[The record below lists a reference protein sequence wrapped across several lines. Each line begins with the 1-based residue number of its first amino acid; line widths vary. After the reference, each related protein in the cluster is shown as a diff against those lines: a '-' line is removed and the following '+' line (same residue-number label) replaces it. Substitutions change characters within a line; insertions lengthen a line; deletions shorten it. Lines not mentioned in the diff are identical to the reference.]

1 MQQRRGRLCRR
12 LQNEEN
18 TPSSPCT
25 TRAPGDHREEDTMSS
40 PTSPSSPLSSA
51 RSRPQFRNIHVSQIV
66 KYSLP
71 PAGMVS
77 ILHRVSGAALFLFL
91 PLLLWL
97 FDQSLISEMSFQKL
111 TAFAG
116 QWWVRII
123 LLGLIWA
130 FLHHL
135 VAGIRYLVLDLH
147 MGLDKGPSR
156 SSALAVFV
164 ISLPLALLAGLRL
177 FGVF

>member
-1 MQQRRGRLCRR
+1 
-12 LQNEEN
+12 
-18 TPSSPCT
+18 
-25 TRAPGDHREEDTMSS
+25 MSS
-40 PTSPSSPLSSA
+40 QPTLLPKA
-51 RSRPQFRNIHVSQIV
+51 RSRPQYRNIHVSQIV

-77 ILHRVSGAALFLFL
+77 ILHRISGAALFLFL

-97 FDQSLISEMSFQKL
+97 FDLSLISELSFARL
-111 TAFAG
+111 AEITG
-116 QWWVRII
+116 QWWVKVI

-135 VAGIRYLVLDLH
+135 VAGVRYLVLDLH
-147 MGLDKGPSR
+147 VGLDKGPSR
-156 SSALAVFV
+156 SSAITVFA
-164 ISLPLALLAGLRL
+164 ISLPLTLLAALRL